1 MVNEPCASLVLT
13 INTATSPA
21 PRSTDTSS
29 TNGARAAELGD
40 RTTRNGT
47 GLVDLIVGRGVG
59 AGAGRRVG
67 GLTGCALTPPP

>member
-13 INTATSPA
+13 SNTATSPA
-21 PRSTDTSS
+21 ARSAETSR
-29 TNGARAAELGD
+29 TKGARAAELRGA
-40 RTTRNGT
+40 TMRNG
-47 GLVDLIVGRGVG
+47 GLPVERVGGRGAG